1 MKVFASIFT
10 ALSLYLAST
19 PSFAFILID
28 EDYRLSDPRN
38 TTVNISTGSCAG
50 NGISDD
56 DLKAAIS
63 TVLER
68 FWNTVA
74 ESRLRLK
81 TGSAVSRPISGFAES
96 GEILVGCEAM
106 GMNGASGVAY
116 PSTELGSAVVV
127 LNATTFT
134 PGNYHPDALINVL
147 AHEMG
152 HAIGLDHSEDPASIM
167 TYSDHDWGFR
177 PAFLSQDDKD
187 GVVYLYPNK
196 SAILGLFGGCGAIA
210 SSEGS
215 SQRSNAVDLGLFLF
229 SILTAWAL
237 LRFTLGRIR

>member
-1 MKVFASIFT
+1 MNWF
-10 ALSLYLAST
+10 LSLVLTVLIGFVAS

-28 EDYRLSDPRN
+28 KDYRLSDPRN
-38 TTVNISTGSCAG
+38 TNVNVATGSCVG

-56 DLKAAIS
+56 DLKAAIT

-81 TGSAVSRPISGFAES
+81 TGSAVSRSITGFAEP

-106 GMNGASGVAY
+106 GMSGPSGVAY
-116 PSTELGSAVVV
+116 PSNDLGSAVVV

-167 TYSDHDWGFR
+167 TYSDNDWGFR

-187 GVVYLYPNK
+187 GVIYLYPNK
-196 SAILGLFGGCGAIA
+196 SAVLGLFGGCGAIA
-210 SSEGS
+210 AAGESTN
-215 SQRSNAVDLGLFLF
+215 RSATMDLGIFLLAVL
-229 SILTAWAL
+229 LTWAL
-237 LRFTLGRIR
+237 LRRARRWR